1 MRQVMARPVASQAAQ
16 EFRPGLQGDREL
28 SHFRTAP
35 AILHV
40 AADPDRTLAAR
51 FPRPSTAAAATAPEQ
66 GAIAA
71 EADAEADAEAAEL
84 VSRHA

>member
-1 MRQVMARPVASQAAQ
+1 MARPEASQAAP

-28 SHFRTAP
+28 SHVRTAP
-35 AILHV
+35 AIL
-40 AADPDRTLAAR
+40 ADPDPTLAAR
-51 FPRPSTAAAATAPEQ
+51 FPRPSTAAAATVPEL

-84 VSRHA
+84 DSRLA